1 MKKVSILMYLFIGL
15 VLISSCKDD
24 DNGNTSPKTIVE
36 IAQET
41 PNLSLLVEAVI
52 AADLAGTLSGEG
64 PFTVF
69 APTNAAFEAAL
80 TALGVQLSDL
90 SQTQIAG
97 LLLYHTLSGS
107 VRSTDLSDTYVS
119 TLSPGGPGLTNTS
132 LQIQVTGGV
141 KFNGNA
147 SPVQTDIIASNG
159 IIHIIDAVMLPKD
172 VVELALAN
180 DNFTSLVAALT
191 RSDLTADFVDILSGE
206 GPFTVFAPTN
216 AAFTALLNSNP
227 DWTVLADVPVS
238 VLEEVLKYHVVAG
251 AHVRSSALSNGQEV
265 TTFQGQD
272 FTINLG
278 SGASI
283 TTASG
288 GTANIVLTDVQGTN
302 GVIHVVDAVL
312 VPVL

>member
-1 MKKVSILMYLFIGL
+1 MKKLSFLFILFTGL
-15 VLISSCKDD
+15 VLISSCKKDD
-24 DNGNTSPKTIVE
+24 DTTPAEKNIVE
-36 IAQET
+36 LAQET
-41 PNLSLLVEAVI
+41 PELSLLVEAVI
-52 AADLAGTLSGEG
+52 AADLAGTLSGDG

-80 TALGVQLSDL
+80 AALGVELSDL
-90 SQTQIAG
+90 SQAQIAG
-97 LLLYHTLSGS
+97 LLLYHTLSGK
-107 VRSTDLSDTYVS
+107 VRSSDLTDTYVS

-147 SPVQTDIIASNG
+147 SPVTVDIVASNG
-159 IIHIIDAVMLPKD
+159 IIHIIDAVMLPKN

-191 RSDLTADFVDILSGE
+191 RSDLEDDFVDILSGD

-216 AAFTALLNSNP
+216 AAFTALLS
-227 DWTVLADVPVS
+227 DLGYATLADVPVD
-238 VLEEVLKYHVVAG
+238 VLTEVLKYHVVAG
-251 AHVRSSALSNGQEV
+251 ANVRSNQLSNGQTV

-283 TTASG
+283 TTASSG
-288 GTANIVLTDVQGTN
+288 SANIVLTDVQGTN

-312 VPVL
+312 VPAL